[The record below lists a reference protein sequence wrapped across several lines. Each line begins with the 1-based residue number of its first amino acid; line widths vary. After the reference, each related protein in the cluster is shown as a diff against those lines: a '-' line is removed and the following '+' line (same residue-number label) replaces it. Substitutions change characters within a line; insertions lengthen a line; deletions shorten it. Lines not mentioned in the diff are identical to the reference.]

1 MTREA
6 RMKIGA
12 AKLCEGMFVL
22 GLSLLMWRMTR
33 SVPAWAALCVPG
45 SLLIATGVRLITR

>member
-1 MTREA
+1 
-6 RMKIGA
+6 MKIGA